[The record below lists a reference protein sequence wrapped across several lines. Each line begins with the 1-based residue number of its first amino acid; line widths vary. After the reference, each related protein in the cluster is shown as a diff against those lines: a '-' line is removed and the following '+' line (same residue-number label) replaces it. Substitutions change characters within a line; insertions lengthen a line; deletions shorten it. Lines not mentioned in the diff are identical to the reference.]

1 MYIRTI
7 SRKNKD
13 GSQATYVQLAHNE
26 RNATTGQA
34 KATVLYNFG
43 RLESFDVEQ
52 LTGRSSTWAHGFLKF
67 RKFFCPSRTSLD
79 DCRSLAGWHGAFVGR
94 GFAGLCRDEAAD
106 DVGFLIA
113 KFGAQLFKIVFTR
126 QHAPEGGN
134 QILPTSCFE
143 LGQNFFHFAFGV
155 GVALRGGGNGLN

>member
-26 RNATTGQA
+26 RDATTSQA

-52 LTGRSSTWAHGFLKF
+52 LKRLVKSISRFLPPQAALESQVLLKPRQQLQMELDALIRRRLPAF
-67 RKFFCPSRTSLD
+67 SVVATTS
-79 DCRSLAGWHGAFVGR
+79 
-94 GFAGLCRDEAAD
+94 FA
-106 DVGFLIA
+106 
-113 KFGAQLFKIVFTR
+113 
-126 QHAPEGGN
+126 
-134 QILPTSCFE
+134 
-143 LGQNFFHFAFGV
+143 
-155 GVALRGGGNGLN
+155 